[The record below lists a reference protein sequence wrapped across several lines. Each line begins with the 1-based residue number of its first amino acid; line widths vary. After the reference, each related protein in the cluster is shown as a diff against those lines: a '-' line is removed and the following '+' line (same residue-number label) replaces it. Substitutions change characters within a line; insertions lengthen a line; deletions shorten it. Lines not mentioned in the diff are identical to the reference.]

1 MQPLYAFNAQN
12 RIQTG
17 KYRGKEWR
25 KWDQEMAQATLKLV
39 SPTRAPRVTNMPPFA
54 TATFPRSPAMDRLKS
69 TDLFKALD
77 KSSCLFKFT
86 TCAILL

>member
-1 MQPLYAFNAQN
+1 MGMYSCWTATESVFSTFYSQTFDVFNAQN

-39 SPTRAPRVTNMPPFA
+39 SPTREPRVTNMPLFA
-54 TATFPRSPAMDRLKS
+54 TAAFP
-69 TDLFKALD
+69 
-77 KSSCLFKFT
+77 
-86 TCAILL
+86 